1 MLIPKEGEKQE
12 GTVIRQKRNPDGT
25 LKGTSSSNPI
35 LDTRV
40 YKIEFG
46 DGTYSDYSANVLIEN
61 LYDHIDDHGQS
72 HNIIKDITNHRVTS
86 AAIPVTQGTYKTSYG
101 VNKRVITTKGWYLQ
115 VEWTNGNQSW
125 VPLNELKESDPIKV
139 AEYAKARNIHTAP
152 AFAWWVN
159 HTLKKRDRIIKVVR
173 ARVKCNNLKFGIQ
186 VPRGASR
193 LVVSRRS
200 LL

>member
-1 MLIPKEGEKQE
+1 MKVLIPKEGEKQE
-12 GTVIRQKRNPDGT
+12 GAVIRQKQNPDGT

-40 YKIEFG
+40 YEIEFG
-46 DGTYSDYSANVLIEN
+46 DVTYSDYSANVLIEN

-72 HNIIKDITNHRVTS
+72 HNIIKDITNHCVTL

-159 HTLKKRDRIIKVVR
+159 HTLKKRDRISKVVR
-173 ARVKCNNLKFGIQ
+173 ARVKRNNLKFGIQ
-186 VPRGASR
+186 VPRD
-193 LVVSRRS
+193 VT
-200 LL
+200 